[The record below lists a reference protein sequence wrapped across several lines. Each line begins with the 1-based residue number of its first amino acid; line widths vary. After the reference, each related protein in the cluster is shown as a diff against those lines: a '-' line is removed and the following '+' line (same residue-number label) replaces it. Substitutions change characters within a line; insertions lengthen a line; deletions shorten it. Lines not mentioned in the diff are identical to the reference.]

1 MKILKESKKAEAT
14 SVDQSFWFFFMCF
27 HITMNAQYSSRKSLT
42 PSIPNS
48 IAISPCLASS
58 ALQVLSMQSQAALQ
72 AGQMDDF
79 SVCKEKTAG
88 DTQHCCWRSHSFR

>member
-14 SVDQSFWFFFMCF
+14 SVDQSFWVFFMCF
-27 HITMNAQYSSRKSLT
+27 HITMNAQYSSRKSFT

-58 ALQVLSMQSQAALQ
+58 ALQALSILAEPS
-72 AGQMDDF
+72 
-79 SVCKEKTAG
+79 CTAG
-88 DTQHCCWRSHSFR
+88 WANG